1 MSDVVRTEPTSILE
15 MTGDPVDIYIARTE
29 ELRRIAAEEQASDRL
44 VFAYDAR
51 RRAAIDVA
59 QDPGD
64 AAFRLAERRPDL
76 VEQIQADV
84 AAQDVIDTLQRPPA
98 SSVVGSGGAQAL
110 ADARESLEALRRA
123 AAAPESAE
131 DAARARAFLE
141 RDMERILPDAA
152 VLYALSKQDPATA
165 RGVLA
170 AAYEPAEM
178 DAAALASAARQ
189 AERWRAADAQVAA
202 AAERQDPD
210 ALAQAR
216 RARDLETEQLV
227 RNGLAIYALA
237 QSPTPLSARA
247 ELALD
252 AEARALAGAAPGSD
266 AEIDRAMQQALGARA
281 GDPAARY
288 AWLAEEA
295 MAADAGHR
303 RVRLAPRLRA
313 RAKAEARG
321 IEAARLDPSLGDRL
335 GVARL
340 AALAKEGRPW
350 LARSFAHDRRPEEP
364 LPAPGTAG
372 RTPDLDG
379 YAAEQAA
386 AGPASPGAHA
396 VAGASAAAAPAA
408 ASESGNPA
416 RVREVAPGYSAFT
429 AKRLDGNDGSASGL
443 VASVMPMTDAEMS
456 RMLRDPKTP
465 AFALPFAKF
474 SGSKTIDR
482 ELHRL
487 YKRDPEQFWSI
498 FEGTRNLSLA
508 ILKQPGG
515 VQALSEADRES
526 LDHLQLGLRALAKVA
541 VYENAKE
548 YEARVEEPLQPLM
561 SAKGIAMI
569 ERGRRDPAY
578 RAAVRDPDGLI
589 QSGRKDQFT
598 ERLAEKGLIPSLK
611 QTVAK
616 VANDINNVAGMGL
629 LRRLS
634 DAFIDE
640 AAR

>member
-1 MSDVVRTEPTSILE
+1 MSDVVRSEPTSILQ

-51 RRAAIDVA
+51 RQAAIEVVEN
-59 QDPGD
+59 PED
-64 AAFRLAERRPDL
+64 ASFRLAERRPDL
-76 VEQIQADV
+76 VEQLQADV
-84 AAQDVIDTLQRPPA
+84 KAQDVIDTLQRPP
-98 SSVVGSGGAQAL
+98 SSSAIGSGGAQAL
-110 ADARESLEALRRA
+110 ADARESLAALRQA
-123 AAAPESAE
+123 VAAPETAKV
-131 DAARARAFLE
+131 AARARALLE

-152 VLYALSKQDPATA
+152 VLYAVSKQDPATA

-178 DAAALASAARQ
+178 DGAAMASAARQ
-189 AERWRAADAQVAA
+189 GERWQAADAQVAA

-216 RARDLETEQLV
+216 RARDLETEPLL
-227 RNGLAIYALA
+227 RNGVAIYALA
-237 QSPTPLSARA
+237 QSPVPLSARA

-266 AEIDRAMQQALGARA
+266 ADLDREMQQALGARA

-288 AWLAEEA
+288 VWLAEEA
-295 MAADAGHR
+295 MAADAGLR

-350 LARSFAHDRRPEEP
+350 LARSFGHDRKPEEL
-364 LPAPGTAG
+364 LPVPGTAG

-386 AGPASPGAHA
+386 AGPAGPGAPA
-396 VAGASAAAAPAA
+396 PAGASAAAA
-408 ASESGNPA
+408 SGNPE
-416 RVREVAPGYSAFT
+416 RLQEVAPGYSAYT
-429 AKRLDGNDGSASGL
+429 AKRLDGNDGSSSGL
-443 VASVMPMTDAEMS
+443 VAAVMPTTDAELS
-456 RMLRDPKTP
+456 RMLRDPRTP
-465 AFALPFAKF
+465 AFALPFSKF

-482 ELHRL
+482 ELHSL
-487 YKRDPEQFWSI
+487 YKRDPKQFWSI

-515 VQALSEADRES
+515 VKALSEADRQS
-526 LDHLQLGLRALAKVA
+526 LDHLQMGLRALATVA
-541 VYENAKE
+541 VYANAKDN
-548 YEARVEEPLQPLM
+548 EARAEEPLQPLM
-561 SAKGIAMI
+561 SANAIAMI

-589 QSGRKDQFT
+589 QGGQKDQFT
-598 ERLAEKGLIPSLK
+598 ERLAQKGLIPSLK
-611 QTVAK
+611 ETMAK
-616 VANDINNVAGMGL
+616 AAGDINRVAGIGL
-629 LRRLS
+629 LQRMS

-640 AAR
+640 SAR

>member
-1 MSDVVRTEPTSILE
+1 MSDVVRSEPTSILQ

-51 RRAAIDVA
+51 RQAAIEVVEN
-59 QDPGD
+59 PED
-64 AAFRLAERRPDL
+64 ASFRLAERRPDL
-76 VEQIQADV
+76 VEQLQADV
-84 AAQDVIDTLQRPPA
+84 EAQDVIDTLQRPP
-98 SSVVGSGGAQAL
+98 SSSAIGSGGAQAL
-110 ADARESLEALRRA
+110 ADARESLAALRQA
-123 AAAPESAE
+123 VAAPETAKV
-131 DAARARAFLE
+131 AARARALLE

-152 VLYALSKQDPATA
+152 VLYAVSKQDPATA

-178 DAAALASAARQ
+178 DGAAMASAARQ
-189 AERWRAADAQVAA
+189 GERWQAADAQVAA

-216 RARDLETEQLV
+216 RARDLETEPLL
-227 RNGLAIYALA
+227 RNGVAIYALA
-237 QSPTPLSARA
+237 QSPVPLSARA

-266 AEIDRAMQQALGARA
+266 ADLDREMQQALGARA

-288 AWLAEEA
+288 VWLAEEA
-295 MAADAGHR
+295 MAADAGLR

-350 LARSFAHDRRPEEP
+350 LARSFGHDRKPEEL
-364 LPAPGTAG
+364 LPVPGTAG

-379 YAAEQAA
+379 YVAEQAA
-386 AGPASPGAHA
+386 ASASGI
-396 VAGASAAAAPAA
+396 
-408 ASESGNPA
+408 SESSGNSE
-416 RVREVAPGYSAFT
+416 RVQEVAPGYAAYT
-429 AKRLDGNDGSASGL
+429 AKRLDGNDGSSSGL
-443 VASVMPMTDAEMS
+443 VAAVMPTTDAELS
-456 RMLRDPKTP
+456 RMLRDPRTP
-465 AFALPFAKF
+465 AFALPFSKF

-482 ELHRL
+482 ELHSL
-487 YKRDPEQFWSI
+487 YKRDPKQFWSI

-515 VQALSEADRES
+515 VKALSEADRQS
-526 LDHLQLGLRALAKVA
+526 LDHLQMGLRALATVA
-541 VYENAKE
+541 VYANAKDN
-548 YEARVEEPLQPLM
+548 EARAEEPLQPLM
-561 SAKGIAMI
+561 SANAIAMI

-589 QSGRKDQFT
+589 QGGQKDQFT
-598 ERLAEKGLIPSLK
+598 ERLAQKGLIPSLK
-611 QTVAK
+611 ETMAK
-616 VANDINNVAGMGL
+616 AAGDINRVAGIGL
-629 LRRLS
+629 LQRMS

-640 AAR
+640 SAR